1 MLKTNRN
8 KNINEIVR
16 AFKATVEYPFN
27 NHDFCDETWYIS
39 LKKRGKGKRSLYNNF
54 TGVKKITIS
63 FIIKSGIAIELIHH
77 PLYSKNHFTTL
88 TPNKTRQWTYMLLT
102 TLPPPQMYGMTI
114 SLTHRVMIAVG
125 ISNLGSEKFWKIVYS
140 RVNLTTNNET
150 TPFLH
155 SQETYRAYRTEYRG
169 RKEVKKYRIQSKHN

>member
-8 KNINEIVR
+8 KNIYEIVR

-27 NHDFCDETWYIS
+27 NHNFCDETWYIS
-39 LKKRGKGKRSLYNNF
+39 LKKGGEGKMSLYNHF

-77 PLYSKNHFTTL
+77 PLCSKNHFTTL
-88 TPNKTRQWTYMLLT
+88 TPNKTRQWTYPLLT
-102 TLPPPQMYGMTI
+102 TPPSPPQMYGMTI

-140 RVNLTTNNET
+140 RVNLITSNET

-155 SQETYRAYRTEYRG
+155 SQGTYRAYRTEYRG
-169 RKEVKKYRIQSKHN
+169 RNEVK